1 MTEPRPASRKPGG
14 AAVFWASLALFGV
27 LFALLTYQ
35 LSNGEGPGAGPG
47 AVASR
52 PVQLRKVIKRR
63 IVTTVIPSPGVDRV
77 TSGPATTTAE
87 EVPVEPV
94 TTSAS

>member
-1 MTEPRPASRKPGG
+1 MTEPRSAPSKPGG

-35 LSNGEGPGAGPG
+35 LSKAGAAGGG
-47 AVASR
+47 AVATA
-52 PVQLRKVIKRR
+52 PVQLRKVVKRR

-77 TSGPATTTAE
+77 TTGPTTTSGGEIAAE
-87 EVPVEPV
+87 PI
-94 TTSAS
+94 TTSTS